1 MATLPSISN
10 VAGAISSGNFSSA
23 LATTT
28 GGASSIVT
36 SLNGM
41 VAAIPNTP
49 KISGLP
55 NTPYIFPDER
65 GGGASSVPNIPSISG
80 LPNIPSIS
88 GLPNIPSISGL
99 PSVPGLPTIDTIR
112 NIKPPAITGLPGLA
126 DATKGISSSAFL
138 AIAQSFKPLQA
149 GVPQNLTIINLKNK
163 LEQVAKDTKA
173 TATPYVFPDERGGAG
188 GVATSFKD
196 GLTSAGVDVA
206 TGKIPA
212 VDAAVASGG
221 IKAGMSALSGVMSNV
236 PGMSSIASPSALAS
250 GVSNLPGGQSALSS
264 IVNPSSLTTSGISGT
279 LSGLNSITKNASSAA
294 LNQMS
299 TGTSGSSSL
308 AGLLSGG
315 ALTGAGAS
323 LSGALS
329 NPNNLP
335 SGVIGNLPKI
345 SGLPSTPFVFPDERG
360 GGVSVVTSI
369 PDISGLPKISNLP
382 SIGNL
387 TQGLQSGKQPLSS
400 LVSTGIP
407 PAAAAA
413 LTASINSLNTA
424 SPFPIKMPSVAENTI
439 NRSEIS
445 SQIGNLLGDKK
456 VPMPIFSGIAAFPIR
471 AQSQADIDAY
481 DANKK
486 EIETLT
492 EERYTV
498 ARAEIDA
505 RYKLRKAKENLP
517 QGDPSIPAL
526 EQALE
531 TASNK
536 LNNLDKKVVD
546 LRNAGYK
553 IVTGN
558 SLPASSTME
567 SA

>member
-1 MATLPSISN
+1 MATFPSISN
-10 VAGAISSGNFSSA
+10 VASAISSGNFSSA

-28 GGASSIVT
+28 GGAGSIVT

-55 NTPYIFPDER
+55 NTPYVFPDER
-65 GGGASSVPNIPSISG
+65 GGGASSVPNT
-80 LPNIPSIS
+80 PSIS

-99 PSVPGLPTIDTIR
+99 PSVPGSPTIDNLR

-138 AIAQSFKPLQA
+138 AISQSFKPLQA
-149 GVPQNLTIINLKNK
+149 GVPQNLSIINLKNK

-188 GVATSFKD
+188 GVATN

-212 VDAAVASGG
+212 VDAAVAAGG
-221 IKAGMSALSGVMSNV
+221 VKAGMSALSGAMSNV

-294 LNQMS
+294 LNQIS
-299 TGTSGSSSL
+299 TETSGSSSL
-308 AGLLSGG
+308 SGLLSGG

-335 SGVIGNLPKI
+335 SGVIGNISSI
-345 SGLPSTPFVFPDERG
+345 SGLPSTPYVFPDERG
-360 GGVSVVTSI
+360 GGSSVVTSI
-369 PDISGLPKISNLP
+369 PNISGLPKVSNLP

-407 PAAAAA
+407 PAAAAS

-424 SPFPIKMPSVAENTI
+424 SPFPIKMPTVAENTI

-445 SQIGNLLGDKK
+445 SQLGNLLGDKK
-456 VPMPIFSGIAAFPIR
+456 VPMPNFSGTTGIPIR
-471 AQSQADIDAY
+471 DLSQADIAVY
-481 DANKK
+481 EATNK

-492 EERYTV
+492 EDRYAL
-498 ARAEIDA
+498 ARAQADA
-505 RYKLRKAKENLP
+505 RYKLTKAKQDLP

-526 EQALE
+526 EQAVE
-531 TASNK
+531 TANNK
-536 LNNLDKKVVD
+536 LNDLDKKVVT
-546 LRNAGYK
+546 LRNAQYTLT
-553 IVTGN
+553 TGK
-558 SLPASSTME
+558 PPTASSTME

>member
-10 VAGAISSGNFSSA
+10 VASAISSGNFSSA

-41 VAAIPNTP
+41 
-49 KISGLP
+49 S
-55 NTPYIFPDER
+55 
-65 GGGASSVPNIPSISG
+65 ASMPSIPNIPSISS
-80 LPNIPSIS
+80 LPN
-88 GLPNIPSISGL
+88 ISGL
-99 PSVPGLPTIDTIR
+99 PSVPGSPTIDTLR
-112 NIKPPAITGLPGLA
+112 NIKPPAITGLSGLA

-173 TATPYVFPDERGGAG
+173 TATPYVFPDERGGVGGGVG

-196 GLTSAGVDVA
+196 GLTSAGIDVA

-221 IKAGMSALSGVMSNV
+221 VKAGMSALGGVMSNV
-236 PGMSSIASPSALAS
+236 PGMSGIADPTALAS

-264 IVNPSSLTTSGISGT
+264 IVNPRSLTTSGISDT

-294 LNQMS
+294 LNQIS

-329 NPNNLP
+329 NPSNLP
-335 SGVIGNLPKI
+335 SGLIGNLPKI

-360 GGVSVVTSI
+360 GGASVGLSL
-369 PDISGLPKISNLP
+369 PSISGLPKVSNLP

-400 LVSTGIP
+400 LVSTGLP

-413 LTASINSLNTA
+413 LTASINSLSTS
-424 SPFPIKMPSVAENTI
+424 SPFPIKMPIIAENTI

-445 SQIGNLLGDKK
+445 SQLSNLLGDKK
-456 VPMPIFSGIAAFPIR
+456 VPMPNFSGIAAFPIR

-486 EIETLT
+486 EIEKLD
-492 EERYTV
+492 EEREV
-498 ARAEIDA
+498 LAKAKIDA
-505 RYKLRKAKENLP
+505 GNKLRKAKENLP

-526 EQALE
+526 EQAVE
-531 TASNK
+531 TASKKIND
-536 LNNLDKKVVD
+536 LDKKVVD
-546 LRNAGYK
+546 LRNAAYK

-558 SLPASSTME
+558 SVPASLTQYQQV
-567 SA
+567 

>member
-1 MATLPSISN
+1 MSILPSMSN
-10 VAGAISSGNFSSA
+10 VASAISSGNFSSA

-41 VAAIPNTP
+41 
-49 KISGLP
+49 S
-55 NTPYIFPDER
+55 
-65 GGGASSVPNIPSISG
+65 ASMPSIPNIPSISS
-80 LPNIPSIS
+80 LPN
-88 GLPNIPSISGL
+88 ISGL
-99 PSVPGLPTIDTIR
+99 PSVPGSPTIDTLR

-163 LEQVAKDTKA
+163 LEQAAADTKA
-173 TATPYVFPDERGGAG
+173 ASTPL
-188 GVATSFKD
+188 ATSFKD

-236 PGMSSIASPSALAS
+236 PGMSSIASPSALSS

-294 LNQMS
+294 LNQIS
-299 TGTSGSSSL
+299 TATSGSSSL
-308 AGLLSGG
+308 SGLLSGN

-323 LSGALS
+323 LSGVLS
-329 NPNNLP
+329 NPSSLP
-335 SGVIGNLPKI
+335 NGVTGSIPNI
-345 SGLPSTPFVFPDERG
+345 SGLPTV
-360 GGVSVVTSI
+360 
-369 PDISGLPKISNLP
+369 SGLPSIS
-382 SIGNL
+382 NL
-387 TQGLQSGKQPLSS
+387 TQGLQSGRQPLSS
-400 LVSTGIP
+400 LVSTGLS
-407 PAAAAA
+407 PAAAAS
-413 LTASINSLNTA
+413 LTASMNSLSTA
-424 SPFPIKMPSVAENTI
+424 SPFPIKMPTVAENTI

-456 VPMPIFSGIAAFPIR
+456 VPMPNFSGIAAFPIR

-486 EIETLT
+486 EIEKLD
-492 EERYTV
+492 EEREV
-498 ARAEIDA
+498 LAKAKIDA
-505 RYKLRKAKENLP
+505 GNKLRKAKENLP

-526 EQALE
+526 EQAVE
-531 TASNK
+531 TASKKIND
-536 LNNLDKKVVD
+536 LDKKVVD
-546 LRNAGYK
+546 LRNAAYK

-558 SLPASSTME
+558 SVPASLTQYQQV
-567 SA
+567 